1 MRHSR
6 PCPPLSPRLATVLGG
21 VLAACGLALLVMM
34 GALLVL
40 VAQAWVGRPTVL
52 GHLQFTGSP
61 LVAGFGLVLF
71 TALLAFG
78 IAALHGGIWQIRHK
92 RRAPALLRV
101 AEYSFTALA
110 IVGTAVAILIEA
122 NSWSLLDRL
131 RQILCYRA
139 TAILD

>member
-6 PCPPLSPRLATVLGG
+6 PCPPLSPRRATVLGG
-21 VLAACGLALLVMM
+21 VLAACGLALLVIM

-40 VAQAWVGRPTVL
+40 AAQGWMGQPTVL
-52 GHLQFTGSP
+52 GRLQFTGSP
-61 LVAGFGLVLF
+61 LVAGFALVLF
-71 TALLAFG
+71 AALLAFG

-101 AEYSFTALA
+101 AEFSFTVLA
-110 IVGTAVAILIEA
+110 IVGTAIAILIEA

-131 RQILCYRA
+131 REILCYSA
-139 TAILD
+139 TAKLD

>member
-1 MRHSR
+1 
-6 PCPPLSPRLATVLGG
+6 
-21 VLAACGLALLVMM
+21 MM

-78 IAALHGGIWQIRHK
+78 ISALHGGIWQIRHK